1 MKVFELSRENLRK
14 AWNGA
19 DQYWFSLRDYV
30 VKDTS
35 VLVSF
40 DVPEGV
46 SQTAYFVSL
55 GYIPYFTVSDEEVIR
70 AYLSTLDNEK
80 LKTAL
85 SDISREEYVETFWKY
100 FNAYPKRIAEGWDEF
115 ENDYVLKKA
124 ISWCEE
130 NSINYIVK

>member
-1 MKVFELSRENLRK
+1 MKIFEINRENLRK

-19 DQYWFSLRDYV
+19 DQYWFSLRDYA
-30 VKDTS
+30 VKDSS
-35 VLVSF
+35 VLVNF
-40 DVPEGV
+40 DIPEGV

-70 AYLSTLDNEK
+70 AYVFTLNNEK

-85 SDISREEYVETFWKY
+85 SKISSEEYVETFWKY

-115 ENDYVLKKA
+115 ENNYVINKA
-124 ISWCEE
+124 VEWCRE
-130 NSINYIVK
+130 NAINYIIK